1 LVEKAILLDEVR
13 NALVGWIDNHEI
25 TSAFDGVFIFGSLIN
40 RNGRHFVP
48 QGSMASDVDL
58 VLTFKDEIDTA
69 LARAEALKRVRGAVR
84 SLEHETATVLQR
96 ATQEPIYSILPL
108 TKYEIHQCIHKG
120 HDPKLFMS
128 NLFLEVVSGERV
140 DGGLASYVDYDYHY
154 ENLEAFSAIRL
165 CQSYRNKFLRGNQV
179 GWLAQDDFAGETVFP
194 KEIMRAS
201 ALLCFAS
208 GPKDDESRRT
218 DLEEGQIYLLERLRE
233 LKDHS
238 PELKL
243 LVDKVNGRGFTRA
256 ESEPLSPEDMLL
268 IHEVM
273 FDDARSLVIPS
284 VRDAIREVIET
295 DMPTDNPPD
304 SAD

>member
-1 LVEKAILLDEVR
+1 
-13 NALVGWIDNHEI
+13 
-25 TSAFDGVFIFGSLIN
+25 
-40 RNGRHFVP
+40 
-48 QGSMASDVDL
+48 
-58 VLTFKDEIDTA
+58 
-69 LARAEALKRVRGAVR
+69 
-84 SLEHETATVLQR
+84 
-96 ATQEPIYSILPL
+96 
-108 TKYEIHQCIHKG
+108 
-120 HDPKLFMS
+120 
-128 NLFLEVVSGERV
+128 
-140 DGGLASYVDYDYHY
+140 
-154 ENLEAFSAIRL
+154 
-165 CQSYRNKFLRGNQV
+165 
-179 GWLAQDDFAGETVFP
+179 
-194 KEIMRAS
+194 
-201 ALLCFAS
+201 
-208 GPKDDESRRT
+208 
-218 DLEEGQIYLLERLRE
+218 LLERLRE

>member
-1 LVEKAILLDEVR
+1 MVEKAILLDEVR
-13 NALVGWIDNHEI
+13 KALVTWIESNDVTAIFNG
-25 TSAFDGVFIFGSLIN
+25 AFIFGSLIN
-40 RNGRHFVP
+40 RDGRHFVP

-69 LARAEALKRVRGAVR
+69 LSRTTALKNIRSFVR
-84 SLEHETATVLQR
+84 SLEHETATVLKR
-96 ATQEPIYSILPL
+96 ATEEPIYSILPL
-108 TKYEIHQCIHKG
+108 TSYEVHQCIHKG

-128 NLFLEVVSGERV
+128 NLFLDVVSGNRV

-179 GWLAQDDFAGETVFP
+179 GWLAQEDFVGETVFP
-194 KEIMRAS
+194 KEIMRGA

-233 LKDHS
+233 LRSQSNEFEK
-238 PELKL
+238 
-243 LVDKVNGRGFTRA
+243 LVDKVNGRGFTRT
-256 ESEPLSPEDMLL
+256 ESEPLTADDMLL

-273 FDDARSLVIPS
+273 FDEARSLVIPS
-284 VRDAIREVIET
+284 VRDAIREVIES
-295 DMPTDNPPD
+295 DMGSNDTPTQ
-304 SAD
+304 SE